1 MIKSF
6 AGVDVPE
13 EIEVQVPEVAINK
26 GSGRDKRIKSIKENI
41 KDKGQTKDKGRIKG
55 TRKCA
60 RCKKYT
66 NHDKRNCKEI
76 LTDEDD
82 DDDYDDDE

>member
-26 GSGRDKRIKSIKENI
+26 GTGRDKRIKSIKENI
-41 KDKGQTKDKGRIKG
+41 KDKGQTKEK
-55 TRKCA
+55 RK
-60 RCKKYT
+60 
-66 NHDKRNCKEI
+66 DQG
-76 LTDEDD
+76 DE
-82 DDDYDDDE
+82 EVCTVQKIHKS